1 MSSSQ
6 TAAAGTESS
15 AGSALPH
22 ITRNGAARRA
32 AMAVPYSERRPTSL
46 ISYESGGRAVVIGHE
61 ANAIPVAE
69 RLREK
74 LDCSVVVTTGA
85 SAGREAAPESGAPVS
100 EVQKTGRVIFAKVG
114 EIRGHL
120 GAFEIDVIVNG
131 ETTPLAP
138 SLLTAHRPFDIVL
151 DLCEPPFLRAEV
163 LPPGYFAPRRNA
175 DLLERAIEDIPNLV
189 GEFEKPKYFNYNAS
203 ICAHGNSGL
212 TGCTRC
218 IEACP
223 TDAIRSVKDL
233 IEVDPYLCQG
243 GGSCATACPTGAI
256 TYAFPPVTD
265 LLRALRQMLSAYR
278 KQGGEA
284 AVVLFHDGE
293 AGGAWL
299 ETTAQAL
306 PENVIPVEVEEIGS
320 IGMDVWLS
328 VVAYGA
334 RQVVM
339 WCPRS
344 VPGSV
349 KAELEHQL
357 AVARTIL
364 EGMGYPK
371 TLLVRADEDEN
382 GWIEALPQSDL
393 VNLTAASFA
402 PVDEKR
408 TNIRAAVDHLYQGA
422 AQQPAS
428 VKLPSG
434 APFGELAVNKQT
446 CTLCMA
452 CVSVCPA
459 SALNDGGGE
468 PKLRFIEWNCV
479 QCGLCETACPEDAVT
494 RLPRFL
500 FDAELRRT
508 ARVLNEDAPFH
519 CVNCGK
525 AFATTRVIERMQEKL
540 KDHWMFQKPE
550 AARRMQMCE
559 DCRVKDMFKDG
570 GGLLD
575 VHGDA

>member
-6 TAAAGTESS
+6 TAAAGSESS
-15 AGSALPH
+15 AGSALPQA
-22 ITRNGAARRA
+22 TRNGAARRA
-32 AMAVPYSERRPTSL
+32 ALSGPRRERRATSL
-46 ISYESGGRAVVIGHE
+46 ISYESAGRAVVIGHQ

-85 SAGREAAPESGAPVS
+85 IAGSEPAPASDKPVS
-100 EVQKTGRVIFAKVG
+100 VEQGTGRVIYAEV
-114 EIRGHL
+114 ENVRGHL
-120 GAFEIDVIVNG
+120 GAFEIDVLVNG

-151 DLCEPPFLRAEV
+151 DLCEPPFLRADV

-175 DLLERAIEDIPNLV
+175 ELLERAIEEIPDLV
-189 GEFEKPKYFNYNAS
+189 GEFEKPKFFNYNAS

-233 IEVDPYLCQG
+233 IEVNPYLCQG

-256 TYAFPPVTD
+256 TYAFPPLAD
-265 LLRALRQMLSAYR
+265 LLGEIRAMLSAYR
-278 KQGGEA
+278 KEGGEA
-284 AVVLFHDGE
+284 AVVLFHDAE
-293 AGGAWL
+293 AGRAWL
-299 ETTAQAL
+299 HSVAQTL

-320 IGMDVWLS
+320 IGMDAWLS

-334 RQVVM
+334 RQVVL

-349 KAELEHQL
+349 RAELEHQL

-364 EGMGYPK
+364 AGMGYPK
-371 TLLVRADEDEN
+371 TLLARADEGDD
-382 GWIEALPQSDL
+382 GWIGTLPENDL
-393 VNLTAASFA
+393 ANLTAASFA

-408 TNIRAAVDHLYQGA
+408 TNIRAAVDHLYTGA

-459 SALNDGGGE
+459 SALSDGGGE

-479 QCGLCETACPEDAVT
+479 QCGLCETACPEDAIT

-500 FDAELRRT
+500 FDAEQRRD
-508 ARVLNEDAPFH
+508 ARLLNEDAPFH

-525 AFATTRVIERMQEKL
+525 AFATTRVIERMRDKL

-550 AARRMQMCE
+550 AVRRMQMCE